1 MEWDI
6 SQEHRQE
13 NGAQEDETAPT
24 WHSVVRF
31 NFEHLGAVSASIRLV
46 GQQIHMQVSTSN
58 DNAAAALRANGNLL
72 TEAMSAAGTSLDSL
86 IVKQDGEA

>member
-1 MEWDI
+1 
-6 SQEHRQE
+6 
-13 NGAQEDETAPT
+13 
-24 WHSVVRF
+24 
-31 NFEHLGAVSASIRLV
+31 
-46 GQQIHMQVSTSN
+46 MQVSTSN